1 MSRLGDIAG
10 RVPYVTARAALALAV
25 PVLVVPFTPAPWP
38 WIIAGI
44 WVAGWGLAVSRDLAR
59 TPRADEITVSR
70 SLPLKLSIG
79 VPNSVRLTIAN
90 RSERAAAVTGRDTPP
105 PSFVG
110 SAHFGP
116 VLIEPMTEAPVTLQL
131 TPSRR
136 GVFGFGSVAVRL
148 IGPLGLVGRQVE
160 IPLPEQCRVYPD
172 ISAVRRYALMARR
185 GALHEIGIRAQRY
198 AGAGTEYE
206 SLRDYLPD
214 DDYRDIDWKATARRG
229 KPVVRQFEVERSQ
242 TMMLAIDAGRLML
255 PMAGSLS
262 KLDRAINA
270 ALLLAY
276 LGLEAGDLVGLI
288 VFGKDVVAYL
298 PPRKGHRQ
306 FLAITEALA
315 AVEGRLEEPDY
326 RRALAYLTKRLGKRS
341 LVVLFTDLVGLEPS
355 KRLLGTLA
363 ALTPRHLPLIVT
375 QRNRGL
381 EARARQE
388 PADEHEV
395 YASAVAEDIGREKA
409 EALGMLAA
417 RGTLVVDVH
426 PEELSVA
433 AVNRYLEVKARG
445 RL

>member
-1 MSRLGDIAG
+1 MTVIRQTLARL
-10 RVPYVTARAALALAV
+10 PHLTPRAALALA
-25 PVLVVPFTPAPWP
+25 PVVPIALVTPGVWAWAVAAL
-38 WIIAGI
+38 WLAG
-44 WVAGWGLAVSRDLAR
+44 WCTVVSLDVAGA
-59 TPRADEITVSR
+59 PRGGEVEIAR

-79 VPNSVRLTIAN
+79 VPNPVVLTIINHSA
-90 RSERAAAVTGRDTPP
+90 RPARVIGRDTPP
-105 PSFVG
+105 PSFAG
-110 SAHFGP
+110 ERRFGP
-116 VLIEPMTEAPVTLQL
+116 VLVDVMTEGAVTLHL
-131 TPSRR
+131 TPARR
-136 GVFGFGSVAVRL
+136 GVFAFGPVAARLLGPRGFAA
-148 IGPLGLVGRQVE
+148 RQV
-160 IPLPEQCRVYPD
+160 ILPLSEECRVYPD
-172 ISAVRRYALMARR
+172 ITAVHRYALMARR

-229 KPVVRQFEVERSQ
+229 RPVIRQFEVERSQ
-242 TMMLAIDAGRLML
+242 TMVIAIDAGRLML
-255 PMAGSLS
+255 PMAGAVS
-262 KLDRAINA
+262 KLDRAVNA

-276 LGLEAGDLVGLI
+276 LGLQAGDLVGLL

-306 FLAITEALA
+306 FLAVTEALA
-315 AVEGRLEEPDY
+315 SVEGRLEEPDY
-326 RRALAYLTKRLGKRS
+326 RRALAYLSTRLGKRS

-355 KRLLGTLA
+355 RRLLGVLGT
-363 ALTPRHLPLIVT
+363 LTPRHLPLVVT

-381 EARARQE
+381 ESRARTE
-388 PADEHEV
+388 PDDEPE
-395 YASAVAEDIGREKA
+395 AFAAAVAEGILREKA
-409 EALGMLAA
+409 EALAALAA